1 MQSYRLLGVL
11 QQERLTTGRKLP
23 DDVSDIFIGDSRD
36 VNDKISSR
44 DSSLFSN
51 SGPQKASAAS
61 VPAMAVLPKK
71 LFLARLRQTTPS
83 PVASQVTSGDRLSSS
98 KHASQSKKKLTDI
111 PRKQQQDL
119 SGVKFRRDSSAL
131 ETHSINTDGDTLT
144 DVPRS
149 SSSWLEDVVDGLFN
163 RGTDNQKP
171 DLHRRIM
178 LNDMTDGG
186 GGDGGGDG
194 GTYGC
199 LDSCGVCNG
208 GCTPTPPPPPPP
220 TPDPCPEGY
229 DCSGNCGGGAQ
240 IDCDGNCITSY
251 GNISIIQI

>member
-1 MQSYRLLGVL
+1 M
-11 QQERLTTGRKLP
+11 P
-23 DDVSDIFIGDSRD
+23 DDVSGTFIGDSRD
-36 VNDKISSR
+36 VNNKISFS
-44 DSSLFSN
+44 DSSLFPN
-51 SGPQKASAAS
+51 SGPQMASAAS

-71 LFLARLRQTTPS
+71 LFLARLRQTSPS

-98 KHASQSKKKLTDI
+98 KHASQSKKLTDI

-171 DLHRRIM
+171 DLHRRI
-178 LNDMTDGG
+178 NDTTDG
-186 GGDGGGDG
+186 GGGDG

-208 GCTPTPPPPPPP
+208 GCAPPPPTP

-240 IDCDGNCITSY
+240 IDCIGNCITSA
-251 GNISIIQI
+251 GNISIILI

>member
-36 VNDKISSR
+36 VNDKISSS

-71 LFLARLRQTTPS
+71 LFLARLRQTSPS

-98 KHASQSKKKLTDI
+98 KHASQSKKLTDI

-149 SSSWLEDVVDGLFN
+149 SSSWFEGVVDGLFDS
-163 RGTDNQKP
+163 GSDNQKP
-171 DLHRRIM
+171 DLHRRI
-178 LNDMTDGG
+178 LYVDGG
-186 GGDGGGDG
+186 GGDE

-208 GCTPTPPPPPPP
+208 GCTPTPPPP